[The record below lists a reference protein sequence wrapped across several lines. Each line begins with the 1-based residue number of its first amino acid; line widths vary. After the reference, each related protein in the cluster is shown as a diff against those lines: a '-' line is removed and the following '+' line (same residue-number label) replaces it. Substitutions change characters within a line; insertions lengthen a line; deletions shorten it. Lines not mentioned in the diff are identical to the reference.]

1 MQIKTKINL
10 LWQVDE
16 KFQSPSIFVY
26 KPKIKVKKWFQ
37 RLKNKEQK
45 VPNVNKKFQK
55 EIVFHYPS
63 IFKFIPNITLF
74 QIK

>member
-26 KPKIKVKKWFQ
+26 KPKIKVKK
-37 RLKNKEQK
+37 
-45 VPNVNKKFQK
+45 
-55 EIVFHYPS
+55 
-63 IFKFIPNITLF
+63 
-74 QIK
+74 